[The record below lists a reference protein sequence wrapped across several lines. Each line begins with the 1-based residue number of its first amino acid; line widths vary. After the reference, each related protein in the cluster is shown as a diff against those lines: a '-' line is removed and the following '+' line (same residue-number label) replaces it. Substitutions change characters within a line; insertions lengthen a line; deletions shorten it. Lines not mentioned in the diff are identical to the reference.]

1 MDLEPSSDPTGSGA
15 TTSFQWS
22 ALGITLLHVTLG
34 LVLFEPTLFPGGDN
48 AGYLILGDALR
59 NGDGYRDLYA
69 PGTPFHAKY
78 PPVLPL
84 LLAAFGSVQISKFA
98 MLVCTS
104 LTVWV
109 TAHLGRRIVG
119 DGPALLTALFLAM
132 NPTLLEYGHY
142 ILSEAPFILL
152 VVLAL
157 WAMESQFRGAP
168 VLAMLAAS
176 GAFATRTAG
185 LTILLALPIVWLFRN
200 DFRRAVVGGIAA
212 LVALLSWGFYQNRVA
227 PGQPSY
233 LEELVLRDPY
243 NPEAGSVGVGELV
256 VRTANNLWD
265 YVSRVVPQ
273 TVTGIEGSGTGL
285 TILFSFA
292 LCGFALRGWA
302 VRSRRSMGPLEVFV
316 LLYGGLIAIWPEV
329 WTDRRFLLPL
339 LPMIF
344 LLAAWS
350 LGKINVKVRRWAFV
364 LTTVLISFP
373 CIVWIAERA
382 PSRIE
387 CAVAFMA
394 DNPCDPPAYAS
405 LYEAARWA
413 RDNTPP
419 SAVIANRKP
428 RLFFWYSQR
437 RGDVYPYS
445 TDTDIVLEELDRMG
459 ANYVVID
466 QVSGTTG
473 RYLIPAIQAN
483 QSRFEPVYQGGTP
496 PTLILRILPSLETA
510 Q

>member
-1 MDLEPSSDPTGSGA
+1 VDLEPSSNLIGSGN

-22 ALGITLLHVTLG
+22 ALGITSLHVILG
-34 LVLFEPTLFPGGDN
+34 LILFEPTLFPGGDN

-84 LLAAFGSVQISKFA
+84 LLAALGSVQISKFA
-98 MLVCTS
+98 MLICTS
-104 LTVWV
+104 LIVLV

-119 DGPALLTALFLAM
+119 DGPALLTALFLAV

-157 WAMESQFRGAP
+157 WTTESKHQWAP

-185 LTILLALPIVWLFRN
+185 LTILLALPISWLFHN
-200 DFRRAVVGGIAA
+200 DFRRAVIGGITA
-212 LVALLSWGFYQNRVA
+212 LVALLGWGLYQNRVA

-243 NPEAGSVGVGELV
+243 SPETGSVSIGELV
-256 VRTANNLWD
+256 ARAANNLWD

-273 TVTGIEGSGTGL
+273 TVTGLEDSGTGL
-285 TILFSFA
+285 TIFFGFA
-292 LCGFALRGWA
+292 LCGLALRGWA
-302 VRSRRSMGPLEVFV
+302 ARARRSMGPLEVFV

-329 WTDRRFLLPL
+329 WTDRRFFLPL

-344 LLAAWS
+344 LLSVWC
-350 LGKINVKVRRWAFV
+350 LGQIDVRFRRWVFALTAVFV
-364 LTTVLISFP
+364 LLP
-373 CIVWIAERA
+373 CIVWITERA

-387 CAVAFMA
+387 CTVAFMA
-394 DNPCDPPAYAS
+394 GAPCDPPAYAS

-413 RDNTPP
+413 RDNTAPG
-419 SAVIANRKP
+419 AVIANRKP

-437 RGDVYPYS
+437 KGDVYPYS
-445 TDTDIVLEELDRMG
+445 TNTDVVLEALDRMG
-459 ANYVVID
+459 ADYVVVD

-473 RYLIPAIQAN
+473 QYLIPAIQAN

-496 PTLILRILPSLETA
+496 PTLILRILPSLKTA

>member
-1 MDLEPSSDPTGSGA
+1 MDLGPSLDPTGSSA

-22 ALGITLLHVTLG
+22 ALGVTFLHVILG
-34 LVLFEPTLFPGGDN
+34 LILFEPTLFPGGDN

-84 LLAAFGSVQISKFA
+84 ILATFGSVQVSKFV
-98 MLVCTS
+98 MLACTS

-157 WAMESQFRGAP
+157 WATESKYRWAP

-185 LTILLALPIVWLFRN
+185 LAILLALPISWLFRN
-200 DFRRAVVGGIAA
+200 DFRRAVIGGITA
-212 LVALLSWGFYQNRVA
+212 LVAFLSWGLYQNRVA
-227 PGQPSY
+227 PEQPSY
-233 LEELVLRDPY
+233 LEELVLRNPY

-273 TVTGIEGSGTGL
+273 TVTGLEGSGTGL
-285 TILFSFA
+285 MILFSFA
-292 LCGFALRGWA
+292 LCGLALWSWA
-302 VRSRRSMGPLEVFV
+302 VRARRSMGALEVFV

-344 LLAAWS
+344 LLLVWCLS
-350 LGKINVKVRRWAFV
+350 QIDVRFRRWVFA

-373 CIVWIAERA
+373 CIVWITERA

-387 CAVAFMA
+387 CTVAFMA
-394 DNPCDPPAYAS
+394 DDPCDPPAYAS

-413 RDNTPP
+413 RDNTSP

-437 RGDVYPYS
+437 KGDIYPYS

-459 ANYVVID
+459 ADYVVID

-483 QSRFEPVYQGGTP
+483 RSRFEPVYQGGTP